1 MKRRIIGRLAPAIIY
16 AALRDVRKPVVVSM
30 IGWKYVSNKCNSIFG
45 ESGAKTRIG
54 QLHLYNHGTTPIEI
68 ASFKF

>member
-16 AALRDVRKPVVVSM
+16 AALRDVRKPVVVSI
-30 IGWKYVSNKCNSIFG
+30 IGWKSASNKCNSIFG

-54 QLHLYNHGTTPIEI
+54 QLHLYSQGTTPIEI